1 MMDELQK
8 KRRDTWGTFR
18 RLMRY
23 VKPYTARLLVGAVCG
38 ALFAGSTTGML
49 YALKGTVARVF
60 DTQGMAWMAV
70 LGISGL
76 LFGFAVIR
84 GIGYFASLYLVEWVG
99 NRVVMDLRTAIFQHL
114 QRLPVLF
121 FSSTRTGELISRTT
135 ADTVMIERAVSTVL
149 SDLIREPFS
158 FLAMV
163 GFVLWLDFKLAVVS
177 LVLFPICIIPVS
189 LFGRKVRRAA
199 REGQQKLA
207 DLVSILQETLV
218 GVRIVRAFGM
228 EDYEVDRFRGS
239 AKSVFSRA
247 MRMVRA
253 RASVEPIIVGLT
265 VIGISLVLFYARAAH
280 MTVDKFIA
288 FATAIV
294 ALYDPVKKLSRIHLA
309 IQQSSA
315 SADRI
320 FALLDSPVTIQ
331 DSPRAV
337 ELEGPV
343 REVAFENVS
352 FGYDD
357 TPVLRD
363 INLRVP
369 AGKLVAIVGG
379 SGAGKTTFVN
389 LLPRFFDV
397 TGGRVMING
406 RDIRDYTMKSLRA
419 QIGLVSQETVLFNN
433 SVAHNIAYGSLD
445 ASRERVVEA
454 AKRAHADEFINEMPE
469 KYETVIGERGVRLS
483 GGQCQRLSIAR
494 AILRNPPIL
503 ILDEATSALDTE
515 SERLVQAALDE
526 LMAGRTVFAIAHR
539 LSTIMHADLIL
550 VLDGG
555 RIVEQGTHKDL
566 LERGGQYKYLYDL
579 QFKDNS

>member
-1 MMDELQK
+1 MDELQK
-8 KRRDTWGTFR
+8 KKRRDTWATFR

-49 YALKGTVARVF
+49 YALKGTVAKVF
-60 DTQGMAWMAV
+60 DPQGMALTAV
-70 LGISGL
+70 FGISGL
-76 LFGFAVIR
+76 LFGFAVVR

-99 NRVVMDLRTAIFQHL
+99 NRVVMDLRVAIFSHL
-114 QRLPVLF
+114 QRLPVLY
-121 FSSTRTGELISRTT
+121 FSGTRTGELISRTT
-135 ADTVMIERAVSTVL
+135 ADTIMIERAVSTVL

-158 FLAMV
+158 LLAMV
-163 GFVLWLDFKLAVVS
+163 GFVLWLDFRLAMVS
-177 LVLFPICIIPVS
+177 LVLFPVCIIPVA

-228 EDYEVDRFRGS
+228 EDYEVERFRS
-239 AKSVFSRA
+239 TSRSVFSRA

-253 RASVEPIIVGLT
+253 RASLEPIIVGLT
-265 VIGISLVLFYARAAH
+265 VVGISLVLFYARASH

-320 FALLDSPVTIQ
+320 FSLLDSEITIK
-331 DSPRAV
+331 DSPNAV
-337 ELEGPV
+337 ELAGPV
-343 REVAFENVS
+343 QEVAFDHAVFS
-352 FGYDD
+352 YGD
-357 TPVLRD
+357 TPVLKD
-363 INLRVP
+363 INLRIP

-397 TGGRVMING
+397 TGGRVVVNG

-419 QIGLVSQETVLFNN
+419 QIGLVSQETFLFNVT
-433 SVAHNIAYGSLD
+433 VAANIAYGTPD
-445 ASRERVVEA
+445 ATREQIVA
-454 AKRAHADEFINEMPE
+454 AARKAHADEFISEMPE
-469 KYETVIGERGVRLS
+469 QYETIIGERGVRLS
-483 GGQCQRLSIAR
+483 GGQCQRLAIAR

-515 SERLVQAALDE
+515 SERLVQSALDE
-526 LMAGRTVFAIAHR
+526 LMTGRTVFAIAHR

-550 VLDGG
+550 VLDSG
-555 RIVEQGTHKDL
+555 RVAEQGTHKDL
-566 LERGGQYKYLYDL
+566 LERGGLYKYLYDL